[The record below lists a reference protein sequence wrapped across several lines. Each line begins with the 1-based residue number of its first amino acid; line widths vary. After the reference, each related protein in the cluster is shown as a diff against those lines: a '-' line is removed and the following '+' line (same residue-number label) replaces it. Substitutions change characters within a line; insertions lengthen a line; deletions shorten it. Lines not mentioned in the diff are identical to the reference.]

1 MSTVAT
7 VNNGEHEATPA
18 AAGERSGL
26 GLRSFMIREFS
37 VDEFTTA
44 PVVIV
49 HGRRCSGV
57 STLIMSLLVQTQQRY
72 GLDGAIIINDRC
84 TQTYGQGV
92 IPLAAVVNESLE
104 KVLST
109 LIDVQIHRQNTLP
122 DKPLL
127 RLAVAV
133 DDCIYNGRTLKS
145 ETLQSRIRLAY
156 QYNIMIIIGTSDLGI
171 LPPNVHTFATHVFAT
186 RCVST
191 EEPKQL
197 QKKLF
202 VMFETHVALA
212 DVLAN
217 CRRYEFLVGVL
228 RLDGLGGTTVQDFSR
243 TYTPTMYVKD
253 DPPASTSI
261 QGSWDYSCDS
271 ASSVG
276 TPGVETASFKMD
288 PELLAHLTHAL
299 GVLGRKSVQ
308 KC

>member
-1 MSTVAT
+1 MSTVALVHGGDDVDT
-7 VNNGEHEATPA
+7 TNTEDRASN
-18 AAGERSGL
+18 L
-26 GLRSFMIREFS
+26 GLRSFMIRPFE
-37 VDEFTTA
+37 VDEFLSA

-49 HGRRCSGV
+49 HGRCGI
-57 STLIMSLLVQTQQRY
+57 STLIMSLLMQTQQRF
-72 GLDGAIIINDRC
+72 GLDGALIINDRC
-84 TQTYGQGV
+84 TQAYGQGV
-92 IPLAAVVNESLE
+92 MPLAAVVNEPLE

-109 LIDVQIHRQNTLP
+109 LIDVQVHRQNTLP

-133 DDCIYNGRTLKS
+133 DDCIYNAKTLKS

-156 QYNIMIIIGTSDLGI
+156 QYKIMIIIGTSDLGV
-171 LPPNVHTFATHVFAT
+171 LPPNVHTFATHVMAT

-217 CRRYEFLVGVL
+217 CRPYEFLMGVL
-228 RLDGLGGTTVQDFSR
+228 RSDGTSGTTVQDFSR
-243 TYTPTMYVKD
+243 TYTPTLYVRDEKAATAAACENFWNYTGTD
-253 DPPASTSI
+253 TSVLEP
-261 QGSWDYSCDS
+261 S
-271 ASSVG
+271 ASVKA
-276 TPGVETASFKMD
+276 EFKID

-299 GVLGRKSVQ
+299 GVSNRKSIR
-308 KC
+308 K

>member
-7 VNNGEHEATPA
+7 VHNGEDAEVA
-18 AAGERSGL
+18 SGSDRASNL
-26 GLRSFMIREFS
+26 GLRSFMIRPFS
-37 VDEFTTA
+37 FDEFTTA

-49 HGRRCSGV
+49 HGRRCSGI
-57 STLIMSLLVQTQQRY
+57 STLIMSILVQTQERF

-92 IPLAAVVNESLE
+92 VPLAAVVNEPLE
-104 KVLST
+104 KVLAT
-109 LIDVQIHRQNTLP
+109 LIDVQVHRQNTLP

-133 DDCIYNGRTLKS
+133 DDCIYNAKTLKS

-156 QYNIMIIIGTSDLGI
+156 QYNIMIIIGTSDLGV
-171 LPPNVHTFATHVFAT
+171 LPPNVHTFATHVMAT

-217 CRRYEFLVGVL
+217 CRPYEFLVGVL
-228 RLDGLGGTTVQDFSR
+228 RSDGTAGTTVQDFSR
-243 TYTPTMYVKD
+243 TYTPTLYVRD
-253 DPPASTSI
+253 DKAAGTAANESF
-261 QGSWDYSCDS
+261 WDYSGAAAD
-271 ASSVG
+271 AFA
-276 TPGVETASFKMD
+276 TASVKAEFKID
-288 PELLAHLTHAL
+288 PELLSHLTHAL
-299 GVLGRKSVQ
+299 GVSSRKSI
-308 KC
+308 